1 MQAIQK
7 KEIYNDHAQYK
18 TFQEEDIQFMED
30 FLESLESS
38 IRSAKFSSERER
50 ISRRVGY
57 RQFKGKR
64 TKKNQPNEVGFEF

>member
-7 KEIYNDHAQYK
+7 KEIYNDHTQDKA
-18 TFQEEDIQFMED
+18 FQEEDIQFMED

-50 ISRRVGY
+50 LSRRMGF
-57 RQFKGKR
+57 RQYKGKR
-64 TKKNQPNEVGFEF
+64 TKKNQPSELGFEF

>member
-7 KEIYNDHAQYK
+7 KVIFREENIK

-30 FLESLESS
+30 FLESLENS

-50 ISRRVGY
+50 ISRRIGY
-57 RQFKGKR
+57 RQYKGKR
-64 TKKNQPNEVGFEF
+64 TKKNQPNEVGFDF